1 MKQKLLKSIFSMR
14 SLVLVIATI
23 ISGYL
28 VWNTTKIIQKN
39 YGLQQEIGTLQEEV
53 KLLELENENLKL
65 SNEYYKTDEY
75 LELEAKRKSNLV
87 GKGEHVL
94 ILPGQ
99 NDRNAQ
105 SGNQSEPES
114 LVIQKSNFQ
123 QWMDFLRGRE

>member
-1 MKQKLLKSIFSMR
+1 MKQKPLKSIFSTR
-14 SLVLVIATI
+14 SLVLVTATI

-28 VWNTTKIIQKN
+28 IWNTTKIIQKN

-94 ILPGQ
+94 ILPNQ
-99 NDRNAQ
+99 DNKNTQ
-105 SGNQSEPES
+105 SSDQPEPES
-114 LVIQKSNFQ
+114 PITQKSNFQ
-123 QWMDFLRGRE
+123 QWIDFLRGRE